1 MAHCT
6 HKTGRAG
13 EYLACSFISL
23 IAESVMIPSE
33 GCTSDIV
40 FEYQDTFYRVQV
52 KTKSKMEKHR
62 INWRFDLRRG
72 KLVKDRNY
80 SQDSV
85 EIFALVCLEY
95 MNVVFVKKPD
105 KSQVT
110 IVDEHMKN
118 NNAVKNL
125 LDILEK

>member
-1 MAHCT
+1 
-6 HKTGRAG
+6 
-13 EYLACSFISL
+13 
-23 IAESVMIPSE
+23 
-33 GCTSDIV
+33 
-40 FEYQDTFYRVQV
+40 
-52 KTKSKMEKHR
+52 MEKHR

-80 SQDSV
+80 NQDSV

-118 NNAVKNL
+118 NDAVKNL

>member
-1 MAHCT
+1 
-6 HKTGRAG
+6 
-13 EYLACSFISL
+13 
-23 IAESVMIPSE
+23 
-33 GCTSDIV
+33 
-40 FEYQDTFYRVQV
+40 
-52 KTKSKMEKHR
+52 MEKHR

-118 NNAVKNL
+118 NDAVKNL